1 MKAFEFGTVGLSQ
14 NDGMRMV
21 GHEPSRDRVYASA
34 SIEVTGTGVYSW
46 RGAALA
52 ADVQMWL
59 DDASSNWGGFSWGMS
74 PSSRQPVGSTRGRM
88 PLQRTGRCSSFT
100 TLRRM
105 FR

>member
-59 DDASSNWGGFSWGMS
+59 DDASSNWGWILLGDESVVSTARRFD
-74 PSSRQPVGSTRGRM
+74 SRENAIAANR
-88 PLQRTGRCSSFT
+88 RCSSFT
-100 TLRRM
+100 ARRRM